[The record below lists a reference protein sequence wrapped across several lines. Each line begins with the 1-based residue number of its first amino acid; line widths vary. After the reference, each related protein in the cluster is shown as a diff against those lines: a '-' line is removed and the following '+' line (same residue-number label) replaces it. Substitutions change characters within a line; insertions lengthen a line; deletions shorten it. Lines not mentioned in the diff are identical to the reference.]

1 MNAPPARGALMISKT
16 VLAACAATIAIA
28 GHSAEARAQAEYD
41 LDLAAQPLARS
52 LRDVAAKTGTNIVFV
67 EADVRE
73 RTGPRLRGRFTADAA
88 YRTLIKGSGLI
99 LRQTAGGSYIVSRP
113 GSGPAATTSASSAA
127 DGVGTIAGHVAQS
140 DGNRNIAGAL
150 VRIEETGQTATADD
164 LGNFRFA
171 GVPAGTYTLTVS
183 FLGYVQQ
190 STRVEVG
197 KGERANAE
205 FWMDEGSGA
214 VGEIVVYGSR
224 SARANALNLQR
235 TAENS
240 SDVVSVDDLGNFTG
254 TTISE
259 ALRRVPG
266 VSFQRDGLTGDGTN
280 IMIRGLD
287 PDMNAVKLNGLNL
300 PVGNGVGRSPDLSN
314 MLADSVSKITISKTL
329 LPNQDSAG
337 TGGLVEI
344 ETLSPL
350 NRPRR
355 YANVLVEGGKSG
367 KGFSDDFLA
376 SGTVSAKFGAD
387 ENFGL
392 SASVQYRKSANRSI
406 SYGHNLRY
414 GEFLPPDADGNPT
427 LEAYDAVDPLATFP
441 FLPDA
446 ARAFP
451 LSLGTSFNH
460 VRTENLAA
468 TLSAEWQVADHSNFK
483 FDFQHS
489 EARRTTT
496 QLNESFGVDLDYVP
510 TATSGDRTALILDL
524 APGNEAIEHTQNY
537 VYDRRARTITDTYS
551 FNGTTKSGRFEFNY
565 LLGYAHGSE
574 RHPSNFGLQLRTLPA
589 DARPEYFLPE
599 ATDPALGYIV
609 TPFGPRSGKGL
620 QLPLLTDAGWAFVND
635 GSNFTIDTASGQ
647 IDVTTGKNDRFTAEY
662 SARYD
667 ANWGPLAYVEA
678 GVQFEKVTFKSRLAR
693 SQFGGNVPVTAL
705 PLDLVPNDLSRIGI
719 TGSRFVVIGED
730 SLTDFVDNV
739 GDYVGPATGLQL
751 TPIELPDDINRERTL
766 EQNLA
771 AYVQSRLDFG
781 KLEVIGG
788 VRFNQ
793 TRLEADN
800 LIFPTYIGP
809 IDPSNGGGFG
819 VDLTFQND
827 FTRLASQKATATD
840 WLPRILF
847 NYRESDNLI
856 FRGGYFLSVAR
867 PQIGQL
873 STQTRI
879 SFINIPIPGPEG
891 LKPVLTINTG
901 NPDLK
906 PAMTHNFDLSVEY
919 YDQDIG
925 ILKLSGF
932 YKRIK
937 NLLQANATN
946 GPAQL
951 AAVPLPDHIYFQG
964 APYFDPAHP
973 ENYFITG
980 STPSNSEHMATIW
993 GIEAQAERRF
1003 NFLPG
1008 ALAGLGIYANYT
1020 FTKSKRWQVYNWP
1033 YGNAGEEDYEFSG
1046 IPFNNQPKH
1055 SGTVAL
1061 TYNKYGVDATLAYG
1075 FQSRTLDNFYPRG
1088 LAVYREGVRT
1098 LDFRFEYWMQPS
1110 FGKLRVYL
1118 EGQDL
1123 LKGTSS
1129 PDLLSSVG
1137 GVGETPR
1144 FYSGAT
1150 YLGGRRVKA
1159 GIALNF

>member
-1 MNAPPARGALMISKT
+1 MRRVASNTPSTRGPLMISKAT
-16 VLAACAATIAIA
+16 LAACAATIAIVSNTA
-28 GHSAEARAQAEYD
+28 AAQVQAEYD
-41 LDLAAQPLARS
+41 LDLSEQSLARS
-52 LRDVAAKTGTNIVFV
+52 LRAVASKTGTNIVFV
-67 EADVRE
+67 GSVVRGK
-73 RTGPRLRGRFTADAA
+73 TAPALRGRYTAGGA
-88 YRTLIKGSGLI
+88 YRALLQGSGLI
-99 LRQTAGGSYIVSRP
+99 LRETSGGSYVVTRPTGGAPSTVSGR
-113 GSGPAATTSASSAA
+113 PAAE
-127 DGVGTIAGHVAQS
+127 GAGSISGRVAQS
-140 DGNRNIAGAL
+140 DGNRNISGAL
-150 VRIEETGQTATADD
+150 VRIEETGQVATADD

-171 GVPAGTYTLTVS
+171 RVPTGTYTLTVS
-183 FLGYVQQ
+183 FLGFIEQ
-190 STRVEVG
+190 STRVDVVR
-197 KGERANAE
+197 GEQTNAE
-205 FWMDEGSGA
+205 FWMDEGTNA
-214 VGEIVVYGSR
+214 AGEIVVYGSR

-280 IMIRGLD
+280 ITIRGLE

-314 MLADSVSKITISKTL
+314 LLADSVSKITISKSL
-329 LPNQDSAG
+329 LPSQDSAG

-355 YANVLVEGGKSG
+355 YANLLIEGGKSG
-367 KGFSDDFLA
+367 KS
-376 SGTVSAKFGAD
+376 S
-387 ENFGL
+387 
-392 SASVQYRKSANRSI
+392 NRSI

-427 LEAYDAVDPLATFP
+427 LEQYDAVDPLATFP

-446 ARAFP
+446 TRAFP

-460 VRTENLAA
+460 VETENIAA
-468 TLSAEWQVADHSNFK
+468 TLSAEWKVGDHSNLK
-483 FDFQHS
+483 FDYQHS

-496 QLNESFGVDLDYVP
+496 QLNESFGVDLDYVATP
-510 TATSGDRTALILDL
+510 TSGNRTALMVDL
-524 APGNEAIEHTQNY
+524 TPGNEALEHTQNY
-537 VYDRRARTITDTYS
+537 VYDRNARNVTDTYS
-551 FNGTTKSGRFEFNY
+551 LGGSTKAGRFEFEY
-565 LLGYAHGSE
+565 LLGYARGSE
-574 RHPSNFGLQLRTLPA
+574 RHPSNFGLQLRMPAA
-589 DARPEYFLPE
+589 DARAEYFLAQ
-599 ATDPALGYIV
+599 ATDPTLGYIV
-609 TPFGPRSGKGL
+609 TPFGPRGGKGL
-620 QLPLLTDAGWAFVND
+620 QLPLLTEAGWDFVND
-635 GSNFTIDTASGQ
+635 TSNFTIDAASGQ
-647 IDVTTGKNDRFTAEY
+647 IDVTRGKNDRYTAEY
-662 SARYD
+662 SAKFN
-667 ANWGPLAYVEA
+667 AGWGPLTYIEA
-678 GVQFEKVTFKSRLAR
+678 GVQFERVEFQSRLQR
-693 SQFGGNVPVTAL
+693 SQFGGNVPIGTL
-705 PLDLVPNDLSRIGI
+705 PLTLVPNDLSRIGV
-719 TGSRFVVIGED
+719 TGSRFVVISEE
-730 SLTDFVDNV
+730 SLKDFVDNV
-739 GDYVGPATGLQL
+739 NDYVGGTSGLQL
-751 TPIELPDDINRERTL
+751 TPIVLPNDINRERTL

-771 AYVQSRLDFG
+771 GYVQSRLDIG
-781 KLEVIGG
+781 KLEIIGG
-788 VRFNQ
+788 VRLNR

-800 LIFPTYIGP
+800 LVFPTYIGP

-819 VDLTFQND
+819 IDLKFQND
-827 FTRLASQKATATD
+827 FTRLASQKATTTD

-847 NYRESDNLI
+847 NYRQSDNLI

-873 STQTRI
+873 SAQTRI

-891 LKPVLTINTG
+891 LKPILTINTG

-906 PAMTHNFDLSVEY
+906 PATTHNFDLSVEY

-925 ILKLSGF
+925 VLKLSGF

-964 APYFDPAHP
+964 APYFDPANP
-973 ENYFITG
+973 QNYFITG
-980 STPSNSEHMATIW
+980 STPSNSDKMATIW
-993 GIEAQAERRF
+993 GIEAQAERRL

-1020 FTKSKRWQVYNWP
+1020 FTKSKRWQIYNWP
-1033 YGNAGEEDYEFSG
+1033 YGDVGDEVYEFSG
-1046 IPFNNQPKH
+1046 IPFNDQPKH

-1061 TYNKYGVDATLAYG
+1061 TYNKYGIDATLAYG
-1075 FQSRTLDNFYPRG
+1075 FQSRMLNNFLPRG
-1088 LAVYREGVRT
+1088 LSTYREGVRT

-1110 FGKLRVYL
+1110 FGKLRLYV
-1118 EGQDL
+1118 EGEDL

-1129 PDLLSSVG
+1129 PDLLGSVG
-1137 GVGETPR
+1137 GVGDTPR

-1159 GIALNF
+1159 GVAVTF

>member
-1 MNAPPARGALMISKT
+1 MISKAT
-16 VLAACAATIAIA
+16 LAACAATIAIVSNTA
-28 GHSAEARAQAEYD
+28 AAQVQAEYD
-41 LDLAAQPLARS
+41 LDLSEQSLARS
-52 LRDVAAKTGTNIVFV
+52 LRAVASKTGTNIVFV
-67 EADVRE
+67 GSVVRGK
-73 RTGPRLRGRFTADAA
+73 TAPALRGRYTAGGA
-88 YRTLIKGSGLI
+88 YRALLQGSGLI
-99 LRQTAGGSYIVSRP
+99 LRETSGGSYVVTRPTGGAPSTVSGR
-113 GSGPAATTSASSAA
+113 PAAE
-127 DGVGTIAGHVAQS
+127 GAGSISGRVAQS
-140 DGNRNIAGAL
+140 DGNRNISGAL
-150 VRIEETGQTATADD
+150 VRIEETGQVATADD

-171 GVPAGTYTLTVS
+171 RVPTGTYTLTVS
-183 FLGYVQQ
+183 FLGFIEQ
-190 STRVEVG
+190 STRVDVVR
-197 KGERANAE
+197 GEQTNAE
-205 FWMDEGSGA
+205 FWMDEGTNA
-214 VGEIVVYGSR
+214 AGEIVVYGSR

-280 IMIRGLD
+280 ITIRGLE

-314 MLADSVSKITISKTL
+314 LLADSVSKITISKSL
-329 LPNQDSAG
+329 LPSQDSAG

-355 YANVLVEGGKSG
+355 YANLLIEGGKSG
-367 KGFSDDFLA
+367 KGFSDDVLV
-376 SGTVSAKFGAD
+376 SGTIAGKFGAE

-392 SASVQYRKSANRSI
+392 SASVQYRKSSNRSI

-427 LEAYDAVDPLATFP
+427 LEQYDAVDPLATFP

-446 ARAFP
+446 TRAFP

-460 VRTENLAA
+460 VETENIAA
-468 TLSAEWQVADHSNFK
+468 TLSAEWKVGDHSNLK
-483 FDFQHS
+483 FDYQHS

-496 QLNESFGVDLDYVP
+496 QLNESFGVDLDYVATP
-510 TATSGDRTALILDL
+510 TSGNRTALMVDL
-524 APGNEAIEHTQNY
+524 TPGNEALEHTQNY
-537 VYDRRARTITDTYS
+537 VYDRNARNVTDTYS
-551 FNGTTKSGRFEFNY
+551 LGGSTKAGRFEFEY
-565 LLGYAHGSE
+565 LLGYARGSE
-574 RHPSNFGLQLRTLPA
+574 RHPSNFGLQLRMPAA
-589 DARPEYFLPE
+589 DARAEYFLAQ
-599 ATDPALGYIV
+599 ATDPTLGYIV
-609 TPFGPRSGKGL
+609 TPFGPRGGKGL
-620 QLPLLTDAGWAFVND
+620 QLPLLTEAGWDFVND
-635 GSNFTIDTASGQ
+635 TSNFTIDAASGQ
-647 IDVTTGKNDRFTAEY
+647 IDVTRGKNDRYTAEY
-662 SARYD
+662 SAKFN
-667 ANWGPLAYVEA
+667 AGWGPLTYIEA
-678 GVQFEKVTFKSRLAR
+678 GVQFERVEFQSRLQR
-693 SQFGGNVPVTAL
+693 SQFGGNVPIGTL
-705 PLDLVPNDLSRIGI
+705 PLTLVPNDLSRIGV
-719 TGSRFVVIGED
+719 TGSRFVVISEE
-730 SLTDFVDNV
+730 SLKDFVDNV
-739 GDYVGPATGLQL
+739 NDYVGGTSGLQL
-751 TPIELPDDINRERTL
+751 TPIVLPNDINRERTL

-771 AYVQSRLDFG
+771 GYVQSRLDIG
-781 KLEVIGG
+781 KLEIIGG
-788 VRFNQ
+788 VRLNR

-800 LIFPTYIGP
+800 LVFPTYIGP

-819 VDLTFQND
+819 IDLKFQND
-827 FTRLASQKATATD
+827 FTRLASQKATTTD

-847 NYRESDNLI
+847 NYRQSDNLI

-873 STQTRI
+873 SAQTRI

-891 LKPVLTINTG
+891 LKPILTINTG

-906 PAMTHNFDLSVEY
+906 PATTHNFDLSVEY

-925 ILKLSGF
+925 VLKLSGF

-964 APYFDPAHP
+964 APYFDPANP
-973 ENYFITG
+973 QNYFITG
-980 STPSNSEHMATIW
+980 STPSNSDKMATIW

-1020 FTKSKRWQVYNWP
+1020 FTKSKRWQIYNWP
-1033 YGNAGEEDYEFSG
+1033 YGDVGEEVYEFSG
-1046 IPFNNQPKH
+1046 IPFNDQPKH

-1061 TYNKYGVDATLAYG
+1061 TYNKYGIDATLAYG
-1075 FQSRTLDNFYPRG
+1075 FQSRMLNNFLPRG
-1088 LAVYREGVRT
+1088 LSTYREGVRT

-1110 FGKLRVYL
+1110 FGKLRLYV
-1118 EGQDL
+1118 EGEDL

-1129 PDLLSSVG
+1129 PDLLGSVG
-1137 GVGETPR
+1137 GVGDTPR

-1159 GIALNF
+1159 GVAVTF